1 MKTTTYAV
9 MFGCLFLV
17 MGGRCF
23 AADTVP
29 ENKLLKASGRQIA
42 ELGAINNSDHLRAWV
57 DSIKPAAGHVE
68 PVHKGTSYW
77 ERSVRR
83 ENRRQMQE

>member
-9 MFGCLFLV
+9 MFGCLFMM

-23 AADTVP
+23 AADSA
-29 ENKLLKASGRQIA
+29 ENKSMTAKDQQIA
-42 ELGAINNSDHLRAWV
+42 ELGAIKDSDHLRAWV

-68 PVHKGTSYW
+68 PVHKGTDYW